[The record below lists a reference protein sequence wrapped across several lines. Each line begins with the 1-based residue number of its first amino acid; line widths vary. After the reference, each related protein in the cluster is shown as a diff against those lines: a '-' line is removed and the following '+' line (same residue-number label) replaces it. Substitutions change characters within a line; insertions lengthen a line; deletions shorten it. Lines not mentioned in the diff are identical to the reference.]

1 MSHFTVK
8 SQKGKLSEKVGPSVK
23 AMRQANV
30 KRRLSSRRPQS
41 DNGGAGE
48 RPWNSPATFLPIIGR
63 SMSSQGISQGLVDR
77 LYRQANAVRWHL
89 SVDLFA
95 ATLEASATRA
105 FSGAQPNSRDLERYL
120 SSLHLEDLALGCA
133 CAAGDEAAW
142 DHFIREHRP
151 VLYRAADALDPAGG
165 VRELAD
171 SLYAD
176 LYGLQSRS
184 GERQSLFRYF
194 HGRSSLATWLRAVL
208 AQRHVDRVRAG
219 RRTESLPDEDSRDGS
234 RAGKVRLKPDTT
246 RGFGTASTV
255 LATQWEPPDP
265 DRAHNVNLIRRA
277 LRQAVAR
284 LKARDQLRLGCYY
297 GQGLTLAQ
305 TGRLLREH
313 EATVSRQ
320 LARTRRAIRQDVEHQ
335 LRAAGLSDVQI
346 ARCFECVLEDSGP
359 IDLNEML
366 QTDVERDQQR
376 VVRPAAT
383 ERTCKNAEPDRS

>member
-1 MSHFTVK
+1 
-8 SQKGKLSEKVGPSVK
+8 
-23 AMRQANV
+23 
-30 KRRLSSRRPQS
+30 
-41 DNGGAGE
+41 
-48 RPWNSPATFLPIIGR
+48 
-63 SMSSQGISQGLVDR
+63 MSSQGISQGLVER

-95 ATLEASATRA
+95 EALEASATRA
-105 FSGAQPNSRDLERYL
+105 FGDRQPNSRDLERYL

-184 GERQSLFRYF
+184 GERQSLLRYF

-219 RRTESLPDEDSRDGS
+219 RRTESLPEEDS
-234 RAGKVRLKPDTT
+234 A
-246 RGFGTASTV
+246 V
-255 LATQWEPPDP
+255 LAAQWEPPDP
-265 DRAHNVNLIRRA
+265 DRAHYQTLIREA
-277 LRQAVAR
+277 LGLAVST
-284 LKARDQLRLGCYY
+284 LDARDRLRLACYY
-297 GQGLTLAQ
+297 AQGLTLAQ

-320 LARTRRAIRQDVEHQ
+320 LARTRRAICQDVEHQ

-359 IDLNEML
+359 IDVGEVL
-366 QTDVERDQQR
+366 QTDVERDQRR
-376 VVRPAAT
+376 VSRPAAT